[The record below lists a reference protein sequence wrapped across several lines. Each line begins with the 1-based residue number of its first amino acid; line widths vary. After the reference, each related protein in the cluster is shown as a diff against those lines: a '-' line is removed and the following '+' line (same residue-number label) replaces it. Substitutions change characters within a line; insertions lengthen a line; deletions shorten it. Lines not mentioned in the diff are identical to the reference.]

1 MKILHI
7 IGSVAP
13 RYGGPSKIVLELC
26 QELGRQGQE
35 VTIFTTNIDGK
46 QNLDV
51 LLDRPVQMDGFKI
64 RYFPVQWP
72 RYYMVS
78 FPLAKALRDEIPNFD
93 IVHISSVYNFHTV
106 VASHYCRKFNVPY
119 LINPHGSLDPYL
131 IKRHPIRKRIYNSL
145 FLQRD
150 LNHAAMIHFKTQE
163 EMLLTKPCRIKA
175 PGFVI
180 PNGVDPSEFD
190 HLPPYGFFRQ
200 KYPELNEKKILLFFS
215 RINFKKGL
223 DILARAFGE
232 VAQKKDDVYLVLVGP
247 DNEGYATKV
256 KAWLQEEE
264 TLGHS
269 IFTGML
275 LGEDKLAVLRDSDI
289 FVLPSYTENF
299 GNAVVEA
306 MACDLPVII
315 SNKVNIWRD
324 VLEASAGIVTDCD
337 SHQVAE
343 AILKLLDEPKL
354 GKEMGKRGKNLVEEK
369 YTWPKATK
377 QMIGIYEEILKNHGT
392 NKLGTGVA

>member
-1 MKILHI
+1 MKILHV
-7 IGSVAP
+7 IGWIAP
-13 RYGGPSKIVLELC
+13 SYGGSCKAVLEMC
-26 QELGRQGQE
+26 RELVKQGQE

-51 LLDRPVQMDGFKI
+51 PLNKTVQMDGLDI

-72 RYYMVS
+72 RYYTVS

-93 IVHISSVYNFHTV
+93 IVHISSLYNFHTV

-119 LINPHGSLDPYL
+119 LIHPHGSLDPYL
-131 IKRHPIRKRIYNSL
+131 TKRHSARKGIYTFL

-150 LNHAAMIHFKTQE
+150 LNHAAVIHFKTQE

-180 PNGVDPSEFD
+180 PNGVNLSEFD
-190 HLPPYGFFRQ
+190 CLPPYGIFMQ
-200 KYPELNEKKILLFFS
+200 KHPELSDKRILLFFS

-232 VAQKKDDVYLVLVGP
+232 VAQKKDDVYLVLAGP
-247 DNEGYATKV
+247 DNEGYVAKV
-256 KAWLQEEE
+256 KTWLQQEK
-264 TLGHS
+264 TLGRS

-275 LGEDKLAVLRDSDI
+275 FGEDKLPVLRDSDI

-306 MACDLPVII
+306 MACGLPVII

-324 VLEASAGIVTDCD
+324 VIEVNAGFVTDCD

-354 GKEMGKRGKNLVEEK
+354 GREMGKRGKKLVEEK
-369 YTWPKATK
+369 YTWPKAAK
-377 QMIGIYEEILKNHGT
+377 QMIEIYEEILKNHGT
-392 NKLGTGVA
+392 GKAGVSVA